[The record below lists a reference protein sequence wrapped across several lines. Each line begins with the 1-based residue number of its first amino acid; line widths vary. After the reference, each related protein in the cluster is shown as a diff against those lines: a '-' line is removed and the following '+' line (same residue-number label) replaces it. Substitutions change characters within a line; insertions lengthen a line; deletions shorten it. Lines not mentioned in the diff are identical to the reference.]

1 MVSSVVTSR
10 CVVWSPV
17 RWPDLWDENWEH
29 FLNCPLK
36 PLAFLCPQS
45 ESIDLAKVS
54 FLVFKWRQNSESGYC
69 PWTSGT
75 SRHPSV
81 VGACVYLRT
90 VDTLVLR
97 DWFVLWGHK
106 WSCLVQVILLSVFC
120 VQYMFCLSWLGY
132 NGCKLIS
139 HWQRCK
145 LWIAL
150 KNGHCW
156 VNCFWSHFSLSLSSC
171 A

>member
-1 MVSSVVTSR
+1 MCSLVTSKVTR
-10 CVVWSPV
+10 PV
-17 RWPDLWDENWEH
+17 RW
-29 FLNCPLK
+29 
-36 PLAFLCPQS
+36 
-45 ESIDLAKVS
+45 
-54 FLVFKWRQNSESGYC
+54 QNSESGYC

-132 NGCKLIS
+132 NRCKLIS

-156 VNCFWSHFSLSLSSC
+156 VNCFWSHFSLSLSHLVHRLLGICFFPANNVNTARSC
-171 A
+171 FVQLIA